1 MMLKRTNT
9 EDVQTR
15 FVDVD
20 YWSRRRDEEKQREK
34 EKEYQEFEKQL
45 LEDSEFSNDYY
56 NCEWRE
62 EPPKDENSLT
72 QIDFMRMDFRE
83 CEYHLYKQLVNI
95 SSLLSYIKD
104 VVIDDRKL

>member
-1 MMLKRTNT
+1 MLKRTNT

-20 YWSRRRDEEKQREK
+20 YWSRRRDEKKQREK

-56 NCEWRE
+56 NFEWRE

-83 CEYHLYKQLVNI
+83 CEYHIYKQLVNI

-104 VVIDDRKL
+104 VVIDDKKL